1 MRLGAQG
8 ITTKKSIS
16 ITHHLGEIEIL
27 RPNRMVLQSVCQ
39 TTDMQLHTCSWSI
52 SLISSMKK
60 NIIHRSGSRV
70 SSLVQHLDSS
80 LDKFGSSSHQ
90 SMDSL
95 LRSSLLQLVKD
106 HSLVECSGKLSSR
119 SNWNYLILYRLA
131 KDVAIPHM
139 MYGGSAFLFYSVGY
153 DVMRH
158 HADTLTRPKIIDHA
172 ILLGII
178 GAASGALTGN
188 GSIRRV
194 VQFTMFFT
202 LTLAP
207 MSWWFK
213 LQGGMPGSY
222 RKPVNIFY

>member
-1 MRLGAQG
+1 
-8 ITTKKSIS
+8 
-16 ITHHLGEIEIL
+16 
-27 RPNRMVLQSVCQ
+27 
-39 TTDMQLHTCSWSI
+39 
-52 SLISSMKK
+52 
-60 NIIHRSGSRV
+60 
-70 SSLVQHLDSS
+70 
-80 LDKFGSSSHQ
+80 
-90 SMDSL
+90 
-95 LRSSLLQLVKD
+95 
-106 HSLVECSGKLSSR
+106 
-119 SNWNYLILYRLA
+119 
-131 KDVAIPHM
+131 

-222 RKPVNIFY
+222 RKPVNIFYENDVTPEEVERFRAMDETEILAHNMSARPGYGFVREQMKFEN